1 MSTVERFGIGVVP
14 RPSASDNIKT
24 ELLAMAEE
32 FLAQV
37 RAGEII
43 EVVMVIK
50 HPTNE
55 WSNRWSGSL
64 DYPRTIGE
72 LEITK
77 HEMIASYS
85 RANRDGA
92 YDK

>member
-1 MSTVERFGIGVVP
+1 MTVTEFNVKVVP
-14 RPSASDNIKT
+14 RPSAADEVKA
-24 ELLAMAEE
+24 ELLRMAED

-37 RAGEII
+37 RAGDIV
-43 EVVMVIK
+43 EVVMIVK
-50 HPTNE
+50 HPNAQ

-77 HEMIASYS
+77 YEMVASYS
-85 RANRDGA
+85 HANRIDS
-92 YDK
+92 K